1 MNLSQLTGQFLA
13 LMNRTDL
20 TANPALATTFISQSI
35 MRLQRELR
43 VPFMEKIVR
52 YTIPSTYDPTL
63 GLVIPSDLL
72 ELIDL
77 NVDSD
82 NDGIPDYPLQRVQL
96 KEAMT
101 RSQLTGA
108 IPQVFARRGGYWV
121 IGPQPAL
128 GSVVEL
134 VYYAEF
140 APLVNPTD
148 TNTVSRIAWDAVVY
162 GALAAAANFYND
174 DRSQVFEQRYGQ
186 ITQNLQ
192 AMADSDELTAD
203 AAMRPALLLNND
215 WSQRDGMCW

>member
-1 MNLSQLTGQFLA
+1 
-13 LMNRTDL
+13 MNRSDL
-20 TANPALATTFISQSI
+20 NATPALATTFITQSI

-52 YTIPSTYDPTL
+52 YTIPSTFDPSL

-77 NVDSD
+77 NVDTDHD
-82 NDGIPDYPLQRVQL
+82 NIPDYPLQRVQL
-96 KEAMT
+96 KEAMV

-108 IPQVFARRGGYWV
+108 IPQVFARRGGYFV
-121 IGPQPAL
+121 LGPQPAV
-128 GSVVEL
+128 GSVIEL

-148 TNTVSRIAWDAVVY
+148 TNTISRIAWDAVVY
-162 GALAAAANFYND
+162 GALAAAADYYND
-174 DRSQVFEQRYGQ
+174 DRSQVFESRYGQ

-192 AMADSDELTAD
+192 AMADGDELTAD
-203 AAMRPALLLNND
+203 AAVRPALLFNND
-215 WSQRDGMCW
+215 WSQSDGMCW